1 MSLTTLDA
9 VLQFLYGWMPL
20 IAGLAGVWIW
30 QRYGN
35 LGWGLFGTIALL
47 QLLGSTWWPA
57 VALEPSS
64 ERLTWFTIAL
74 VAFWSTGIVQ
84 RVRGKAAAPAE
95 IEPATGNETEGSDE
109 GI

>member
-1 MSLTTLDA
+1 MFLTTLDA